1 MVADTFSAT
10 LGVLLMGTGND
21 NNTWGNN
28 ANTSDFQIF
37 EDAIA
42 NIFTSSAVSGT
53 VDLSGTPPPAG
64 PSQARFWQLKFTASL
79 AGILTVQVP
88 NLTKEW
94 VVNNACTLN
103 GFSLQMKTP
112 SGSAVTIPQGWW
124 RVWCDGS
131 NVINVWP
138 QGQLQN
144 QMPAANAT
152 GPSYSFAAE
161 ANSGFYRALATDLRV
176 AVAGLDIFS
185 FTPFGVNIIG
195 NNKLI
200 TVATT
205 GNTHGNTTID
215 NLPTDLR
222 GLGLEGA
229 FVEITGASLGTT
241 IVSINSASSMTVSGT
256 IAGTNTGA
264 ALRILPWGQGDGSTT
279 FNIPDR
285 RGIVLAGRDNMGG
298 TAKGNLTLAQ
308 SQGILGTKLNA
319 TGGEQGHAQTLAE
332 APTGQFTFN
341 FNDPGHGHAT
351 TPANPN
357 VGQNASGAGFTTGNA
372 GSFGAN
378 AVLTINS
385 NTTGIT
391 ASISDHAGG
400 GAHNNV
406 QPTGICNYIIKR

>member
-10 LGVLLMGTGND
+10 LPVLLMGTGND

-144 QMPAANAT
+144 QMPAA
-152 GPSYSFAAE
+152 
-161 ANSGFYRALATDLRV
+161 
-176 AVAGLDIFS
+176 
-185 FTPFGVNIIG
+185 
-195 NNKLI
+195 
-200 TVATT
+200 
-205 GNTHGNTTID
+205 
-215 NLPTDLR
+215 
-222 GLGLEGA
+222 
-229 FVEITGASLGTT
+229 
-241 IVSINSASSMTVSGT
+241 
-256 IAGTNTGA
+256 
-264 ALRILPWGQGDGSTT
+264 
-279 FNIPDR
+279 
-285 RGIVLAGRDNMGG
+285 
-298 TAKGNLTLAQ
+298 
-308 SQGILGTKLNA
+308 
-319 TGGEQGHAQTLAE
+319 
-332 APTGQFTFN
+332 
-341 FNDPGHGHAT
+341 
-351 TPANPN
+351 
-357 VGQNASGAGFTTGNA
+357 
-372 GSFGAN
+372 
-378 AVLTINS
+378 
-385 NTTGIT
+385 
-391 ASISDHAGG
+391 
-400 GAHNNV
+400 
-406 QPTGICNYIIKR
+406 